1 MPGVR
6 IADVLAD
13 TRDGAMTEGVTK
25 AWVAQQAMKAACPV
39 VEGWRDGALTIFV
52 PGVPKHF
59 KGRGHRYTV
68 SRHTKNW
75 RERTA
80 SRLLAH
86 CSGWAPREMRFIV
99 ACGFATPWPW
109 RANAPKRI
117 TFTVYTSGRG
127 FDDDNLELVASPCR
141 DALKDMRIIDDD
153 TPAAGHCFTYA
164 QVTKAAVVG
173 IAMAVATEGS
183 QSPPLRATPGGA

>member
-80 SRLLAH
+80 SRLLPWQVSH
-86 CSGWAPREMRFIV
+86 GPI
-99 ACGFATPWPW
+99 GPWPW
-109 RANAPKRI
+109 SPWDPKRI

-183 QSPPLRATPGGA
+183 QSPPMRATPGGA